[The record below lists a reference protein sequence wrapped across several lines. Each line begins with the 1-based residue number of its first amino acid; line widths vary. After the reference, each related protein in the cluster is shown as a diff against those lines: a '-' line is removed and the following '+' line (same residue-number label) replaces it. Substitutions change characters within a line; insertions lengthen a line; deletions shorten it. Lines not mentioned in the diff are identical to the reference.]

1 MCPCLD
7 GRPRPPTREA
17 LAVRALACQTRVVSA
32 FSGRDVQSR
41 IYRAGVFGR
50 RPVVPVEPARLA
62 AAARRRMSPAAWAYV
77 AGSAG
82 QQQTARANVEAFA
95 RHRLVPRMLVDVETR
110 DTSVELFGRRLPA
123 PLLLAPIGVLEM
135 AHRDADLAAARA
147 ARALGLPMVDL
158 VAGLGPDGAARPPSW
173 ATRPRWFQLYWSKDD
188 DVVDSFVDRA
198 AAIGSDALVVTLDT
212 HVLGWRTTR
221 PRPRLP
227 AVRPRGGHRA
237 VHERPGVPPAGAT
250 RAPRRRRRRRDR
262 PTPAAV
268 RALLVDGPRTTPA
281 TCATNLRSPLPRA
294 AVETFLDVFSRLVAD
309 LGRPGP
315 AARAHLACRS
325 CSRGSSTP
333 TTPGSRSTTGSTA
346 SSCPTTAAGRST
358 ARSARSTRC
367 PASSRRSTAGS
378 PSCSTAASA
387 AAPTWSRRSR
397 SARPRVLVGRP
408 WVYGLAL
415 AGADG
420 ARAVLEHLWAELDLT
435 MALCGVR
442 SIDQIGPDL
451 LAEAP

>member
-1 MCPCLD
+1 M
-7 GRPRPPTREA
+7 
-17 LAVRALACQTRVVSA
+17 SA

-82 QQQTARANVEAFA
+82 RQQTARANVEAFG
-95 RHRLVPRMLVDVETR
+95 RHRLVPRMLVDVESR
-110 DTSVELFGRRLPA
+110 DTSVELFGRRIPA

-147 ARALGLPMVDL
+147 ARALGLPMVISSQGS
-158 VAGLGPDGAARPPSW
+158 VPMEQTAAELGD
-173 ATRPRWFQLYWSKDD
+173 TPRWFQLYWSKDD

-212 HVLGWRTTR
+212 HVLGWRTKDLDLGYLPFARAEGIAQYTSDPAFR
-221 PRPRLP
+221 RLVH
-227 AVRPRGGHRA
+227 ARA
-237 VHERPGVPPAGAT
+237 AT
-250 RAPRRRRRRRDR
+250 TSPSTDR

-268 RALLVDGPRTTPA
+268 RALLSMARHYPGDLR
-281 TCATNLRSPLPRA
+281 TNLRSPLPRA
-294 AVETFLDVFSRLVAD
+294 AVETFLDVFSRSSLTWDDLARLRERTSLPIVLKGIQHAD
-309 LGRPGP
+309 DARLALDHGVDGIVVSNHGGRQVDGAVGSLDALPGVVDVVGGRVPVLFDSGIRGGADVVKALALG
-315 AARAHLACRS
+315 
-325 CSRGSSTP
+325 
-333 TTPGSRSTTGSTA
+333 
-346 SSCPTTAAGRST
+346 
-358 ARSARSTRC
+358 
-367 PASSRRSTAGS
+367 
-378 PSCSTAASA
+378 A
-387 AAPTWSRRSR
+387 AA
-397 SARPRVLVGRP
+397 VLVGRP

-420 ARAVLEHLWAELDLT
+420 ARTVLEHLWAELDLT

>member
-1 MCPCLD
+1 M
-7 GRPRPPTREA
+7 
-17 LAVRALACQTRVVSA
+17 SA

-82 QQQTARANVEAFA
+82 RQQTARANVEAFG
-95 RHRLVPRMLVDVETR
+95 RHRLVPRMLVDVESR
-110 DTSVELFGRRLPA
+110 DTSVELFGRRIPA

-135 AHRDADLAAARA
+135 VHRDADLAAARA
-147 ARALGLPMVDL
+147 ARALGLPMVISSQGS
-158 VAGLGPDGAARPPSW
+158 VPMEQTAAELGD
-173 ATRPRWFQLYWSKDD
+173 TPRWFQLYWSKDD
-188 DVVDSFVDRA
+188 DVVDSVVDRA

-212 HVLGWRTTR
+212 HVLGWRTKDLDLGYLPFARAEGIAQYTSDPAFR
-221 PRPRLP
+221 RLVH
-227 AVRPRGGHRA
+227 ARA
-237 VHERPGVPPAGAT
+237 ATPGPST
-250 RAPRRRRRRRDR
+250 DR

-268 RALLVDGPRTTPA
+268 RALLSMARHYPGDLR
-281 TCATNLRSPLPRA
+281 TNLRSPLPRA
-294 AVETFLDVFSRLVAD
+294 AVETFLDVFSRSSLIWDDLARLRERTSLPIVLKGIQHAD
-309 LGRPGP
+309 DARLALDHGVDGIVVSNHGGRQVDGAVGSLDALPGVVEIVGGRVPVLFDSGVRGGADVVKALALG
-315 AARAHLACRS
+315 
-325 CSRGSSTP
+325 
-333 TTPGSRSTTGSTA
+333 
-346 SSCPTTAAGRST
+346 
-358 ARSARSTRC
+358 
-367 PASSRRSTAGS
+367 
-378 PSCSTAASA
+378 A
-387 AAPTWSRRSR
+387 AA
-397 SARPRVLVGRP
+397 VLVGRP

-420 ARAVLEHLWAELDLT
+420 ARTVLEHLWAELDLT